1 VHFFRR
7 VPLDVVE
14 VVVGDGGHEAGRVAE
29 HGLEV
34 ALRGGHEV
42 GVVHEQS
49 RVRPT
54 HADPAIQFSLVADL
68 FTYSYL
74 YIPVKS
80 LNAVGELPLR
90 RDPPDIL
97 LRGLVQP
104 RVHDQRLG
112 PLPPATTKS
121 STTKKTERVSFFLF
135 EHPLT
140 SQERK
145 RRNTISLDKKREE
158 KLTPSILSNRCAPRS

>member
-80 LNAVGELPLR
+80 LNAVGSSRFGGTHHISCFVDLYSPGSTIKGLALCPLQPPNHQQKKNRESFLLPIR
-90 RDPPDIL
+90 
-97 LRGLVQP
+97 
-104 RVHDQRLG
+104 
-112 PLPPATTKS
+112 A
-121 STTKKTERVSFFLF
+121 
-135 EHPLT
+135 
-140 SQERK
+140 
-145 RRNTISLDKKREE
+145 
-158 KLTPSILSNRCAPRS
+158 SID

>member
-74 YIPVKS
+74 YIS
-80 LNAVGELPLR
+80 IYTCEELERRGELPLR
-90 RDPPDIL
+90 RDPPHIL

-112 PLPPATTKS
+112 PLPPATPNHQK
-121 STTKKTERVSFFLF
+121 
-135 EHPLT
+135 
-140 SQERK
+140 
-145 RRNTISLDKKREE
+145 KKREF
-158 KLTPSILSNRCAPRS
+158 PSSYSSIH